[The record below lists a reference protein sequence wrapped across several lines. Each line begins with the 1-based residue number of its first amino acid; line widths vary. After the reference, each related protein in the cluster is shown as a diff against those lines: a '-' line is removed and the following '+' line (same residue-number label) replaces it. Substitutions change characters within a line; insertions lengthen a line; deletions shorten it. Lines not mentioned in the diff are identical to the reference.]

1 MIIAIDG
8 TSASGKTTLARR
20 LAARLGYLYFDTGVM
35 YRALTLAAIRG
46 GLSMSDEA
54 ALSSLAERITIDVTS
69 PTASD
74 GRPCTVLLDG
84 EDVTWTIRSPEV
96 DGSVSPAS
104 VYAGV
109 RSALTRQQRRVGLRG
124 RVVMVGRDI
133 GTVVLPEAE
142 LKIFMTASLEERARR
157 RLAELTLLGE
167 AVGLE
172 EVEHSLAERD
182 RIDSQRSVAP
192 LRAASDAVLVDT
204 SHLSS
209 ERVLEL
215 ALDWVAE
222 RERAAGVRTTDEA
235 AGPDRS
241 GEVGEHG

>member
-35 YRALTLAAIRG
+35 YRALTLAALRQ
-46 GLSMSDEA
+46 GLSMSDES
-54 ALSSLAERITIDVTS
+54 ALSSLAAGITIDVTS

-96 DGSVSPAS
+96 DASVSQAS
-104 VYAGV
+104 VYPGV
-109 RSALTRQQRRVGLRG
+109 RSALSLQQRRIGLRG

-142 LKIFMTASLEERARR
+142 LKFFMTASLEERARR
-157 RLAELTLLGE
+157 RLAELNLLGE
-167 AVGLE
+167 IVGLA
-172 EVEHSLAERD
+172 EVERSLAERD
-182 RIDSQRSVAP
+182 RIDSQRAVAP
-192 LRAASDAVLVDT
+192 LRAAPDAVVVDT
-204 SHLSS
+204 TQLSAES
-209 ERVLEL
+209 VLDL
-215 ALDWVAE
+215 ALDLVAQRE
-222 RERAAGVRTTDEA
+222 REARTKNARGPVGRGEGGGVE
-235 AGPDRS
+235 
-241 GEVGEHG
+241 EEE

>member
-1 MIIAIDG
+1 
-8 TSASGKTTLARR
+8 

-35 YRALTLAAIRG
+35 YRALTLAALRQ

-54 ALSSLAERITIDVTS
+54 ALASLAAGITIDVTP

-74 GRPCTVLLDG
+74 GRPCTVLLNG

-96 DGSVSPAS
+96 DDSVSQAS
-104 VYAGV
+104 IYAGV
-109 RSALTRQQRRVGLRG
+109 RSALTLQQRRIGLRG

-167 AVGLE
+167 NVGLA
-172 EVEHSLAERD
+172 EVERSLAERD
-182 RIDSQRSVAP
+182 RLDSQRTVAP
-192 LRAASDAVLVDT
+192 LRAAPDAVVIDT
-204 SHLSS
+204 THLSA
-209 ERVLEL
+209 EPVLDL
-215 ALDWVAE
+215 ALDLVAK
-222 RERAAGVRTTDEA
+222 RERAAPAQNARDA
-235 AGPDRS
+235 AGR
-241 GEVGEHG
+241 GERDGVEERE